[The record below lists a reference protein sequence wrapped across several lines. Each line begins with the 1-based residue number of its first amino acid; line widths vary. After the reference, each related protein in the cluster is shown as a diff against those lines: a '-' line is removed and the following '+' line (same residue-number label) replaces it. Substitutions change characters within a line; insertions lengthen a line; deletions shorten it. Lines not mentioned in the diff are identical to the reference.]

1 MLIPFSRSLL
11 FRQGNCDI
19 FINFFPRFG
28 KFLLLLLLTREFATG
43 QLLVGVL
50 LSNYVT
56 HLEWLETSRET
67 EPFCYVPIHVK
78 WLFCN
83 SDSAIL
89 FCFTFFFFFNFVI
102 FLYLVLLS
110 VNIVWLFFSCIAA
123 CKCIL
128 LFPNDY
134 KNLPFK
140 FMHQYT
146 DVVVFD
152 VGKYYNRSG

>member
-1 MLIPFSRSLL
+1 MTYSLI
-11 FRQGNCDI
+11 
-19 FINFFPRFG
+19 FPPQFG

-67 EPFCYVPIHVK
+67 KPFCYVPIHVK
-78 WLFCN
+78 WLFRN

-89 FCFTFFFFFNFVI
+89 FCFTFFNFVI

-123 CKCIL
+123 CKCIS
-128 LFPNDY
+128 LFLNNY
-134 KNLPFK
+134 QNLPFR

-152 VGKYYNRSG
+152 VDKYYNRSG